1 MGHIDLA
8 YITISLIHLNAVTLS
23 DLNSLTLSLTLPL
36 VYKLDYVQKTIFHAL
51 MDSKSTYYFINTIF
65 MLKYNIPTNL
75 TSFVKLKLFDRL
87 LNNIISKTAFLSI
100 TFLSSDQMI
109 LNVYIMSLNSS
120 YLLVLGYN

>member
-8 YITISLIHLNAVTLS
+8 YITMSLIHLNAVTLS

-36 VYKLDYVQKTIFHAL
+36 VCKLDYVQKTIFHAL
-51 MDSKSTYYFINTIF
+51 MDSKSTHYFINTIF
-65 MLKYNIPTNL
+65 MLKYNISTNL